1 MKHTAAVGFVSKQH
15 GAPDRFDAAGA
26 ATGRW
31 QRRGHRQSDS
41 RLGQRIAIAAEP
53 FGKDGGI
60 GEAAHERDAAMAEAS
75 QMLDRRRCAGK
86 IVRHQR

>member
-1 MKHTAAVGFVSKQH
+1 MARA
-15 GAPDRFDAAGA
+15 DRFDAAGA
-26 ATGRW
+26 R
-31 QRRGHRQSDS
+31 RRGGNDEVIVKSDS

-60 GEAAHERDAAMAEAS
+60 GEAADERDAAMAEAS